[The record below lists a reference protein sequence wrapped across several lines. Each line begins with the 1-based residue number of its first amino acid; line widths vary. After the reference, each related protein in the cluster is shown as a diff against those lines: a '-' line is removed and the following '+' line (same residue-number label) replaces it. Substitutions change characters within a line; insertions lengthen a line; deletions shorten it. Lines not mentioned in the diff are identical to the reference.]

1 MTMPLVQPMA
11 VVAGACRAPWG
22 VAADGLPGAAPVELP
37 NVPGFVTS
45 RFSPLV
51 AAAVDA
57 CLGGPQDDSGPVAG
71 RGERTA
77 IVLATA
83 CGDITTTD
91 TATRRMVAG
100 QVHSPLLFFQSV
112 TTSVLGHVSKR
123 YGITGPVSC
132 VSDGGEL
139 APRALE
145 LAGIMLEDDWLD
157 QVLLIGVDIAAAE
170 RVGWVR
176 DHLDGAYPLGPLPQ
190 GDAVVALL
198 LRRGPDAD
206 GPSPAP
212 PPAAPLPAEYG
223 WLAPLVALC
232 PAAGPRPTV

>member
-1 MTMPLVQPMA
+1 MTTLPRRPLT

-22 VAADGLPGAAPVELP
+22 AAADGLPGAAPPALP

-57 CLGGPQDDSGPVAG
+57 CLGGPDGDRDPVAG

-77 IVLATA
+77 IVLATM
-83 CGDITTTD
+83 CGDTTTTD

-112 TTSVLGHVSKR
+112 TTSVLGHLGRR
-123 YGITGPVSC
+123 YGITGPVGC
-132 VSDGGEL
+132 VSDGAGL
-139 APRALE
+139 AAEALR
-145 LAGIMLEDDWLD
+145 LAEVVLDDPWLE
-157 QVLLIGVDIAAAE
+157 QVLVVGVDVAAE
-170 RVGWVR
+170 ERVTWAR
-176 DHLDGAYPLGPLPQ
+176 EHTDRTYPLGPLPR

-198 LRRGPDAD
+198 LRRGDEAD
-206 GPSPAP
+206 GPSPVP
-212 PPAAPLPAEYG
+212 GPAAPAPPGYG

-232 PAAGPRPTV
+232 PGTGPRTTV

>member
-1 MTMPLVQPMA
+1 MTMPLERPMT

-22 VAADGLPGAAPVELP
+22 AAADGLPGAAPLALP

-57 CLGGPQDDSGPVAG
+57 CLGGPDGDRDLVAG

-77 IVLATA
+77 IVLATM
-83 CGDITTTD
+83 CGDTTTTD

-112 TTSVLGHVSKR
+112 TTSVLGHLGKR

-132 VSDGGEL
+132 VSDGAGL
-139 APRALE
+139 AEETLR
-145 LAGIMLEDDWLD
+145 LAGVVLDDAWLD
-157 QVLLIGVDIAAAE
+157 QGLVVGDDVAAE
-170 RVGWVR
+170 DRVTWVR
-176 DHLDGAYPLGPLPQ
+176 GHADRTYPLGPLPR

-198 LRRGPDAD
+198 LRRGDGTD
-206 GPSPAP
+206 GPSPLP
-212 PPAAPLPAEYG
+212 GPAAPLPSEYG

-232 PAAGPRPTV
+232 PGAGPRTTV